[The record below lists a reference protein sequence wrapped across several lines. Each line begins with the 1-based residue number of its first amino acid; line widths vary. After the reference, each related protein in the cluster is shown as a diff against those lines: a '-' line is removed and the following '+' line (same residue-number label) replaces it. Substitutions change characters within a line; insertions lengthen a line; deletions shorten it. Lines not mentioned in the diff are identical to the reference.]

1 MGRIANIRRALG
13 RRIAGRSAPRRTVS
27 QSDYDF
33 FARLAAFH
41 GAEGG
46 RLFGNWTKE
55 GREMDEYLIGEL
67 GTLRARSRWM
77 GRNNDYGKKWQRT
90 LRTNVAGPN
99 GILLEM
105 DVGAAIDKPDHVANQ
120 VIEEQW
126 AHWGKRGFCTVD
138 RQMSWVDAQQLYIKT
153 LAEDGEV
160 FIQRVRRRAGPRN
173 PFGFQLKF
181 IPATRLGTNIN
192 GPAKIKG
199 NRIIMGVEVN
209 EDGAP
214 VAYHFYSSEGTDVF
228 QGYRTV
234 RILAEEILHSFIM
247 DEVGQHRGI
256 PWAHTALDR
265 LKLCDGYEETELVA
279 ARVASSKVAYWKRD
293 KGTVTPFEGAATKEE
308 SVASDDPNDTGG
320 TKSRLIEELDPGR
333 VYNPPPGVS
342 LEMVDPQHPA
352 QNYAPFIAS
361 VLRGAASGMDISYE
375 TLANDRSQVNFSSIR
390 QGELKDRDGW
400 QSHQRF
406 MIEHL
411 MSWAFQEWLE
421 WAFVAASARFAPLS
435 YARLDEFIAAARW
448 APRGWQWI
456 DPYKEAKAE
465 EVELSM
471 LTTSRTAIAKK
482 RGINIKDVFNE
493 TQKEKE
499 AAEAKGIDLPTVKDL
514 TGVAELEG
522 AGGGSNDRPR

>member
-1 MGRIANIRRALG
+1 MGRVARIRRAIG
-13 RRIAGRSAPRRTVS
+13 SRIAGRTGARPGPR
-27 QSDYDF
+27 QEDYETF
-33 FARLAAFH
+33 LRLAAFH

-55 GREMDEYLIGEL
+55 GRDLDEYLQGEL

-90 LRTNVAGPN
+90 LRTNVAGPH

-105 DVGAAIDKPDHVANQ
+105 DVGGAIDKPDHKANQ
-120 VIEEQW
+120 IIEEQW
-126 AHWGKRGFCTVD
+126 ALWGKRGKCTVD

-153 LAEDGEV
+153 MAEDGEV
-160 FIQRVRRRAGPRN
+160 FVQRVRSRPGPKN
-173 PFGFQLKF
+173 PHGFQLKF
-181 IPATRLGTNIN
+181 IPATRLGTAIN

-214 VAYHFYSSEGTDVF
+214 VAYHFYSSEGTDVW

-247 DEVGQHRGI
+247 DEVGQHRGV

-265 LKLCDGYEETELVA
+265 LKLLDGYEETELVA
-279 ARVASSKVAYWKRD
+279 ARVASSKVAYWKKD
-293 KGTVTPFEGAATKEE
+293 KDAAPFEGAATGEE
-308 SVASDDPNDTGG
+308 TVASDDPNDTGG
-320 TKSRLIEELDPGR
+320 TRTRLVEELDPGR
-333 VYNPPPGVS
+333 VYNPPPGVE
-342 LEMVDPQHPA
+342 LEMIDPQHPA
-352 QNYAPFIAS
+352 ANFSPFISA

-411 MSWAFQEWLE
+411 MTWAFEEWLE
-421 WAFVAASARFAPLS
+421 WAFVAVAARFAPLS
-435 YARLDEFIAAARW
+435 YARIDEFMAAAKW

-471 LTTSRTAIAKK
+471 MTTSRTAIAKK
-482 RGINIKDVFNE
+482 RGINIKDVFSD
-493 TQKEKE
+493 THKEKE
-499 AAEAKGIDLPTVKDL
+499 AAAAKGIDLPTVKEL
-514 TGVAELEG
+514 TGVDEL
-522 AGGGSNDRPR
+522 AGGSNDDRPR